1 MKYRVEVEMR
11 TVTCAYAEIEIEANN
26 EYEARNKAKW
36 LTEDDLDFGP
46 ESYPDV
52 DYNVTFTK
60 EII

>member
-11 TVTCAYAEIEIEANN
+11 TVTCAYAEIEIEAGTAN
-26 EYEARNKAKW
+26 EAQNKAKW
-36 LTEDDLDFGP
+36 LTKDDLDFGP

-52 DYNVTFTK
+52 DYNVTFVR